1 MTLLSFRLFLCFIVI
16 VSAATTRARGQT
28 LQNVVVS
35 YPSKSI
41 MSFPILQ
48 TAWRKGFFQQQGL
61 NVNLVYLRG
70 GSHSGYASAERSARE
85 VDNLT

>member
-41 MSFPILQ
+41 TSFPILE
-48 TAWRKGFFQQQGL
+48 TARRKGFFQQQGL
-61 NVNLVYLRG
+61 NMNLVYMRG
-70 GSHSGYASAERSARE
+70 GSHSVYANAERSGERWII
-85 VDNLT
+85 